1 MPYQQDEIAETGT
14 DQEDHAFRRPEP
26 EPRPWRRWL
35 YQGRVFPAFW
45 TISSLIS
52 MAVNLILIVLLISLG
67 QQLFELKSLVQ
78 NQLIGGLYENF
89 QKMDAA
95 HIRTT
100 IPVSTTVP
108 AKFDLP
114 LNTTTTV
121 VLSEDTRINNAT
133 IMDLGAGPMY
143 ISRANTNIILPAG
156 TSLPIHLSLTVPVD
170 QQIPVDLLVDV
181 NIPLNETELHEP
193 FVGLQEV
200 VKPYYTLL
208 GSVPDSW
215 QAVLCGPQPEEWC
228 REIIP

>member
-1 MPYQQDEIAETGT
+1 MPYQQDDIAETGT
-14 DQEDHAFRRPEP
+14 DQEDHAFRRDEP
-26 EPRPWRRWL
+26 EPQHRRRWL
-35 YQGRVFPAFW
+35 YQGKVAPAFW

-52 MAVNLILIVLLISLG
+52 ITVNIILIVLVISLG

-89 QKMDAA
+89 QKMDSA

-100 IPVSTTVP
+100 IPVSTAVP

-121 VLSEDTRINNAT
+121 VLAEDTRINNAT

-156 TSLPIHLSLTVPVD
+156 TSLPIQLTLTVPVD
-170 QQIPVDLLVDV
+170 QQIPVDLMVDV
-181 NIPLNETELHEP
+181 DIPLNETELHEP

-208 GSVPDSW
+208 SSVPDSW

-228 REIIP
+228 RRIIP

>member
-1 MPYQQDEIAETGT
+1 
-14 DQEDHAFRRPEP
+14 
-26 EPRPWRRWL
+26 
-35 YQGRVFPAFW
+35 
-45 TISSLIS
+45 
-52 MAVNLILIVLLISLG
+52 
-67 QQLFELKSLVQ
+67 
-78 NQLIGGLYENF
+78 
-89 QKMDAA
+89 
-95 HIRTT
+95 
-100 IPVSTTVP
+100 
-108 AKFDLP
+108 
-114 LNTTTTV
+114 
-121 VLSEDTRINNAT
+121 
-133 IMDLGAGPMY
+133 MY